1 MLKRMFAW
9 GVILCLIYFSP
20 AAAEGMQQKD
30 VLEFFRSHA
39 NNALQTL
46 DLNMQEAV
54 NVIQKN
60 GINSA
65 EAKSAL
71 EKLYISTPFL
81 TDCAILDSKGI
92 MITVEPPV
100 AKNLE
105 GADLSQQEQ
114 VKKLHESKTPL
125 LSNMFMAVEG
135 DYGIVLQY
143 PVFSPLGEFAGSVN
157 AFFKP
162 RSFLSSLSE
171 AILKDSKLE
180 VWIVDDNG
188 MVIYDQDGDEI
199 GKNVLTDE
207 AYKAYPECIVFAKNV
222 ISQDSGNGSYEFLAK
237 GLKQPVQKNGV
248 WTNVAMHDA
257 KWHIVVAEIEEREM
271 TFKEAC
277 MQQIMDEVIK
287 DETQTAVSLLGIIYE
302 QSKSKTMS
310 LDETKEMAAFFLRG
324 LRYGDNQEGYF
335 WADTLEGVNV
345 VLYGKKDVEGTNRYD
360 ANINGVYYVKEII
373 EKGKRPGGGY
383 TDYWFPKIGEDVP
396 RKKRSYSLV
405 FEPFGWVVGTG
416 YYPENP
422 AK

>member
-1 MLKRMFAW
+1 
-9 GVILCLIYFSP
+9 
-20 AAAEGMQQKD
+20 
-30 VLEFFRSHA
+30 
-39 NNALQTL
+39 
-46 DLNMQEAV
+46 MQEAARDSE
-54 NVIQKN
+54 N

-65 EAKSAL
+65 TNQLWKTVYFNA
-71 EKLYISTPFL
+71 FL

-237 GLKQPVQKNGV
+237 GLKHRFRK
-248 WTNVAMHDA
+248 M
-257 KWHIVVAEIEEREM
+257 E
-271 TFKEAC
+271 
-277 MQQIMDEVIK
+277 
-287 DETQTAVSLLGIIYE
+287 
-302 QSKSKTMS
+302 
-310 LDETKEMAAFFLRG
+310 
-324 LRYGDNQEGYF
+324 YG
-335 WADTLEGVNV
+335 
-345 VLYGKKDVEGTNRYD
+345 
-360 ANINGVYYVKEII
+360 
-373 EKGKRPGGGY
+373 
-383 TDYWFPKIGEDVP
+383 
-396 RKKRSYSLV
+396 
-405 FEPFGWVVGTG
+405 
-416 YYPENP
+416 
-422 AK
+422 

>member
-1 MLKRMFAW
+1 MLKRIFAW
-9 GVILCLIYFSP
+9 SVILCVIYFP
-20 AAAEGMQQKD
+20 FVAAEEMQQKD

-71 EKLYISTPFL
+71 EKLYVSTPFL
-81 TDCAILDSKGI
+81 TDCAIINSKGI
-92 MITVEPPV
+92 MITVEPPA

-105 GADLSQQEQ
+105 GTDLSQQEQ
-114 VKKLHESKTPL
+114 VKKLHEIKKPF
-125 LSNMFMAVEG
+125 LSNMFMAAEG

-143 PVFSPLGEFAGSVN
+143 PVFSPMGEFVGSVS

-162 RSFLSSLSE
+162 RSFLSSLSD
-171 AILKDSKLE
+171 AILEGSKLE
-180 VWIVDDNG
+180 VWIIDDNG
-188 MVIYDQDGDEI
+188 MVIYDQDSAEI
-199 GKNVLTDE
+199 GKNVITDE
-207 AYKAYPECIVFAKNV
+207 AYKAYPECIAFAKNA
-222 ISQDSGNGSYEFLAK
+222 ISQDSGDGSYEFLAK
-237 GLKQPVQKNGV
+237 GLKQPVKKNGI

-257 KWHIVVAEIEEREM
+257 KWHIVVVEIEGREM

-287 DETQTAVSLLGIIYE
+287 DETQTAVSLLSIIYE
-302 QSKSKTMS
+302 QSKSKNMS
-310 LDETKEMAAFFLRG
+310 FDETKKMAADFLRE

-345 VLYGKKDVEGTNRYD
+345 VLYGRKDIEGTNRYE
-360 ANINGVYYVKEII
+360 ANINGVYYIKEII

-383 TDYWFPKIGEDVP
+383 TDYWFPKKGEDAP
-396 RKKRSYSLV
+396 CKKRGYSLV